1 VSSPKRALLIGGT
14 GPSGPHIVNGLI
26 ARGFEVALFHR
37 GTHESDEIP
46 ESVEHIHGDPHFAE
60 TIQGALGEREFDLVV
75 ATYGRTRLL
84 ARHLEGRVGRFI
96 AVGSVAATR
105 GHMASDALFPTG
117 LPVPTPETEP
127 TVQAETDA
135 DGRFAWRIAQT
146 EREILALHPQATI
159 MRYPIIYGPH
169 QLLPFEWCLTRRALD
184 KRPFVVLP
192 DGGLRLI
199 ARGYSVN
206 MAHAVLCAVDRQKEA
221 SGQIYNCADERQL
234 TLRQLAEIVAKALG
248 HQWEIVSV
256 PAAIAVPSWPMIFTD
271 PQGSWHRLY
280 DISSIRRELGYR
292 DLVSPVEAVST
303 TVRWYAERRSA
314 LASEIEKQ
322 LGDPFDYVTED
333 QLVSDWRHT
342 IQPLLARYGQD
353 RVSHAHPYAHPKTP
367 GLAQDHRGR

>member
-1 VSSPKRALLIGGT
+1 LIIGGT
-14 GPSGPHIVNGLI
+14 GPTGPHIVNGLI
-26 ARGFEVALFHR
+26 ARGYEVALFHR

-46 ESVEHIHGDPHFAE
+46 DFVEHIHGDPHFAE
-60 TIQGALGEREFDLVV
+60 TIQGALGKREFDLVV

-84 ARHLEGRVGRFI
+84 ARHFQGRAGRFI

-127 TVQAETDA
+127 SVQAETDA

-146 EREILALHPQATI
+146 EREILALHPRATI

-169 QLLPFEWCLTRRALD
+169 QLLPFEWCLARRALD

-206 MAHAVLCAVDRQKEA
+206 MAHAVLCAVDRHEEA

-234 TLRQLAEIVAKALG
+234 TLRQLAEIVARAFD

-256 PAAIAVPSWPMIFTD
+256 PAALAVPSWPMIFTD

-280 DISSIRRELGYR
+280 DISKIRRELGYR
-292 DLVSPVEAVST
+292 DVVSPVEAVSM
-303 TVRWYAERRSA
+303 TVRWYAERRLA
-314 LASEIEKQ
+314 LASEIEEK

-333 QLVSDWRHT
+333 QLVSDWRQA
-342 IQPLLARYGQD
+342 IQPLLARYGQE
-353 RVSHAHPYAHPKTP
+353 RVSQAHPYAHPKAP
-367 GLAQDHRGR
+367 GLAQDHLGR